1 MVFII
6 LGLVI
11 VGVSFLVAMLNFG
24 LLAIRG
30 AGALGGGFFLTHVLA
45 MIGSGVGGLIFLG
58 GLIQE
63 LLRYLGTH

>member
-24 LLAIRG
+24 LLAIKG
-30 AGALGGGFFLTHVLA
+30 AGSLGRSFFLTHVLA
-45 MIGSGVGGLIFLG
+45 MIGAGVGGLIFLG
-58 GLIQE
+58 GVIQE